1 MSPTTRTL
9 IFTDLDGTLLDHND
23 YSFEAA
29 LPTIDYLNQ
38 ANIPWILNTSKT
50 LAELRD
56 LAKALGNRHPLILEN
71 GGGIAVPE
79 TYPVPEGTPHSIPTN
94 TGDYRLIALGAER
107 SFILSMLE
115 PLRRS
120 FRFQGFHSMTEA
132 EVVALT
138 GLNPI
143 QARQA
148 RERHFSEPL
157 VWQDEPEALKDF
169 GAELATHSLSLLR
182 GGRFVHVLGQVD
194 KGQAMVRVVDHW
206 FSDTATGC
214 EGALVTIAL
223 GDSDNDRAMLEAAD
237 HAIVIRSPVHAPPR
251 INHPNPRIS
260 TQTGP
265 QGWAES
271 LSRVLN
277 ELGYITVNAM
287 EAL

>member
-1 MSPTTRTL
+1 MSSTTRTL

-79 TYPVPEGTPHSIPTN
+79 AYPVPEGAPHSIPTSA
-94 TGDYRLIALGAER
+94 GDYRLIALGTER

-138 GLNPI
+138 GLNPT

-157 VWQDEPEALKDF
+157 VWRDEPEALKDF
-169 GAELATHSLSLLR
+169 AAELATLSLSLLR

-194 KGQAMVRVVDHW
+194 KGQAMARVVDYW
-206 FSDTATGC
+206 FSDKATGC

-237 HAIVIRSPVHAPPR
+237 RAIVIRSPVHAPPETH
-251 INHPNPRIS
+251 HPHLRIS
-260 TQTGP
+260 TRTGP
-265 QGWAES
+265 EGWAES
-271 LSRVLN
+271 LSQVLN
-277 ELGYITVNAM
+277 ELGYTTVNAM
-287 EAL
+287 EPL